1 MDITNSELTGI
12 GSFVMVILNCG
23 IPFTLLD
30 EDFQDIDVPKCNVQI
45 VISNGEREDLLELLT
60 SAFEVPMN
68 EYIALL
74 QSNLCIES
82 MSPVKRLRSLKT
94 ESDALLKRLR
104 LSSKLPQEPVT
115 ASPSMTVPHEVLK
128 ELDKY
133 VFFFIFEEGW
143 GTVEHDEINI
153 ILRSQNIKVVV

>member
-12 GSFVMVILNCG
+12 GSCVMVILNCG

-82 MSPVKRLRSLKT
+82 MSPVKRLSIPKDRVRCPSKKT
-94 ESDALLKRLR
+94 S
-104 LSSKLPQEPVT
+104 
-115 ASPSMTVPHEVLK
+115 TVFKATTRTGDCFSV
-128 ELDKY
+128 
-133 VFFFIFEEGW
+133 
-143 GTVEHDEINI
+143 HD
-153 ILRSQNIKVVV
+153 RPP

>member
-1 MDITNSELTGI
+1 MDIANSELTGM
-12 GSFVMVILNCG
+12 GLCVMVVLNCG

-30 EDFQDIDVPKCNVQI
+30 ENFQDIDVPKSNVQI

-68 EYIALL
+68 EYITLL

-82 MSPVKRLRSLKT
+82 MSSAKRIRSLKT
-94 ESDALLKRLR
+94 ESDALLMRLR

-115 ASPSMTVPHEVLK
+115 ASSSMTVPNEVLK

-133 VFFFIFEEGW
+133 VFLSLKKGGGLW
-143 GTVEHDEINI
+143 NMMKS
-153 ILRSQNIKVVV
+153 ILSYDLKF

>member
-30 EDFQDIDVPKCNVQI
+30 EDFQDIDVPICNVQI

-133 VFFFIFEEGW
+133 GGFFIFEEGW

-153 ILRSQNIKVVV
+153 IL

>member
-1 MDITNSELTGI
+1 MDIANSELTGM
-12 GSFVMVILNCG
+12 GSCVMVVLNCG
-23 IPFTLLD
+23 IPFTLMD
-30 EDFQDIDVPKCNVQI
+30 ENFENIDIPKSNVKI

-68 EYIALL
+68 EYITLL
-74 QSNLCIES
+74 QSNLCLES
-82 MSPVKRLRSLKT
+82 MSSAKRIRSLKT

-115 ASPSMTVPHEVLK
+115 ASSSMTVPHEVLK

-133 VFFFIFEEGW
+133 VFFIFEEGW
-143 GTVEHDEINI
+143 RTVEHDEIDI
-153 ILRSQNIKVVV
+153 IL

>member
-1 MDITNSELTGI
+1 MANSELTGM
-12 GSFVMVILNCG
+12 GSCVMVVLNCG
-23 IPFTLLD
+23 IPFTLMD
-30 EDFQDIDVPKCNVQI
+30 ENFENIDMPKSNVQI

-68 EYIALL
+68 EYITLL

-82 MSPVKRLRSLKT
+82 MSSAKRIRSLKT
-94 ESDALLKRLR
+94 ESDALLMRLR

-115 ASPSMTVPHEVLK
+115 ASSSMTVPHEVLK

-133 VFFFIFEEGW
+133 VFFIFEEGW
-143 GTVEHDEINI
+143 RTVEHDEIDI
-153 ILRSQNIKVVV
+153 IL

>member
-1 MDITNSELTGI
+1 MDIANSELTGM
-12 GSFVMVILNCG
+12 GSCVMVVLNCG
-23 IPFTLLD
+23 IPFTLMD
-30 EDFQDIDVPKCNVQI
+30 ENFENIDIPKSNVKI

-68 EYIALL
+68 EYITLL
-74 QSNLCIES
+74 QSNLCLES
-82 MSPVKRLRSLKT
+82 MSSAKRIRSLKT

-115 ASPSMTVPHEVLK
+115 ASSSMTVPNEVLK

-133 VFFFIFEEGW
+133 VFFIFEEGW
-143 GTVEHDEINI
+143 RTVEHDEIDI
-153 ILRSQNIKVVV
+153 IL

>member
-1 MDITNSELTGI
+1 
-12 GSFVMVILNCG
+12 MVILNCG

-133 VFFFIFEEGW
+133 GVFLSLKKGGELW
-143 GTVEHDEINI
+143 NMMKS
-153 ILRSQNIKVVV
+153 ILSYDLKI

>member
-1 MDITNSELTGI
+1 MDIANSELTGMC
-12 GSFVMVILNCG
+12 SYLMVVLNCG

-30 EDFQDIDVPKCNVQI
+30 EDFQDIDMPKSKVQI

-68 EYIALL
+68 EYITLL

-82 MSPVKRLRSLKT
+82 ISSAKRFRSLKT
-94 ESDALLKRLR
+94 ESDAVLKRLR
-104 LSSKLPQEPVT
+104 LSSKLPQEPVI
-115 ASPSMTVPHEVLK
+115 ASSSMTVPHEVLK

-133 VFFFIFEEGW
+133 GFFSLKKG
-143 GTVEHDEINI
+143 G
-153 ILRSQNIKVVV
+153 